1 MGRVEMR
8 IRAAAIMIGLLTAS
22 PAAALDVVCIEGSR
36 YKHFTTLF
44 GGAPEALA
52 RYLEWP
58 AGQRPHPEHC
68 RAALVTGGIKQDR
81 EDADKLL
88 AFILQQQGWLAEL
101 QLGSPGGSVTQGL
114 TLGYLTRTFWLKSR
128 TLQVSKGQALV
139 YQPDFAPAPPALDQ
153 SYANLPPMSAP
164 SPSVASWKA
173 YNALQAGLAPILQQR
188 ARCASACGMMATA
201 GSDRSGPVFVHRARY
216 SRPTKPDPAPGAPVA
231 PSGPSQQPRG
241 SDLDVD
247 RSMARTDEG
256 LIASERANVAF
267 FERMDAGEAYI
278 RTFRA
283 TSALITT
290 SAQATRFPR
299 FVQDFLSA
307 RCESD
312 PEQLR
317 QLDLQLRAA
326 TTQLSTRGAGARIDL
341 APLNQSLLSVF
352 DRRRKVEQCV
362 AAANERERLMA
373 FGKQC
378 ARGCDAAAIMRAAG
392 EQMRELRER
401 ASR

>member
-1 MGRVEMR
+1 MGRVEMW
-8 IRAAAIMIGLLTAS
+8 IRATAIMIGLLAATS
-22 PAAALDVVCIEGSR
+22 PAAALDVACIEGSR
-36 YKHFTTLF
+36 YKHFATLF
-44 GGAPEALA
+44 GGEPEALA
-52 RYLEWP
+52 RYLDWP
-58 AGQRPHPEHC
+58 AGMRPHPEHC
-68 RAALVTGGIKQDR
+68 RAALVTGGITTDPK
-81 EDADKLL
+81 DAEKLL

-114 TLGYLTRTFWLKSR
+114 TLGYLTRAFWLKSR
-128 TLQVSKGQALV
+128 TVQVAKGQALV

-153 SYANLPPMSAP
+153 SYANLPPMSVPAP
-164 SPSVASWKA
+164 GVASWKA
-173 YNALQAGLAPILQQR
+173 YQALQSGLAPIMPQR

-216 SRPTKPDPAPGAPVA
+216 SRQTKPATPGAPNA
-231 PSGPSQQPRG
+231 PPPPSQAPRG
-241 SDLDVD
+241 SDLDVN

-267 FERMDAGEAYI
+267 YERMDAGEAYI

-326 TTQLSTRGAGARIDL
+326 TAQLTTRGAGVRLDL
-341 APLNQSLLSVF
+341 APLNQSLFSVF

-362 AAANERERLMA
+362 AAANERERMTA

-378 ARGCDAAAIMRAAG
+378 ARGCDAAAILRAAS
-392 EQMRELRER
+392 EQTRDLRER

>member
-1 MGRVEMR
+1 MGRVKMR
-8 IRAAAIMIGLLTAS
+8 IRATAITIGLLAAS
-22 PAAALDVVCIEGSR
+22 PAAAIDVVCIEGSR
-36 YKHFTTLF
+36 YKHFATLF
-44 GGAPEALA
+44 GGQPEALA
-52 RYLEWP
+52 RYLDWP
-58 AGQRPHPEHC
+58 AGMRPHPEHC
-68 RAALVTGGIKQDR
+68 RAALVTGGIKHDR
-81 EDADKLL
+81 ADADKLL

-114 TLGYLTRTFWLKSR
+114 TLGYLTRAFWLKSR
-128 TLQVSKGQALV
+128 TVQVAKGQALV
-139 YQPDFAPAPPALDQ
+139 YQPDFAPAPPSLDQ
-153 SYANLPPMSAP
+153 SYANLPMMTVPT
-164 SPSVASWKA
+164 PSVASWKA
-173 YNALQAGLAPILQQR
+173 YQALQSGLALIMPQR

-201 GSDRSGPVFVHRARY
+201 GSDRSGQVFVHRARY
-216 SRPTKPDPAPGAPVA
+216 SRQTKPATPGAPNA
-231 PSGPSQQPRG
+231 PAPPSQEPRG
-241 SDLDVD
+241 SDLDVN

-267 FERMDAGEAYI
+267 YERMDAGEAYI

-326 TTQLSTRGAGARIDL
+326 TAQLATRGAGVRLDL

-362 AAANERERLMA
+362 AAANERERLSA

-378 ARGCDAAAIMRAAG
+378 ARGCDAAAILHAAS
-392 EQMRELRER
+392 EQTRDLRER
-401 ASR
+401 ARQ